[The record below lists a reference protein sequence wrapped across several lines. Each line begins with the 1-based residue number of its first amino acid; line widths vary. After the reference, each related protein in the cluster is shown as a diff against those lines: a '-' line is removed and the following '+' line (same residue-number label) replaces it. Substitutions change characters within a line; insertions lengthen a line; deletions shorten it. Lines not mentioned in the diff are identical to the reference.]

1 MNKQRRMEIKNI
13 IAELENIKTKLDNV
27 FSEEQYAFDNM
38 PENLQYSMRGEES
51 QEAIDYMSEAVSNIE
66 EAIDQLEDIQ

>member
-13 IAELENIKTKLDNV
+13 IEELENIKTKLDNV

-66 EAIDQLEDIQ
+66 EAIDQLEGIQ

>member
-51 QEAIDYMSEAVSNIE
+51 QEAIDYMSEAISNIE
-66 EAIDQLEDIQ
+66 EAIEQLEDIQ

>member
-1 MNKQRRMEIKNI
+1 MNKQRRTEIKNI

-51 QEAIDYMSEAVSNIE
+51 QEAIDYMSEAVSSIE
-66 EAIDQLEDIQ
+66 EAIDQLEGIQ

>member
-51 QEAIDYMSEAVSNIE
+51 QEAIDYMSEAVSSIE
-66 EAIDQLEDIQ
+66 EAIDQLEGIQ

>member
-13 IAELENIKTKLDNV
+13 IAELESIKTKLDNV
-27 FSEEQYAFDNM
+27 LSEEQYAFDNM

>member
-1 MNKQRRMEIKNI
+1 MNKQRRTEIKNI

-51 QEAIDYMSEAVSNIE
+51 QEAIDYMSEAVSSIE

>member
-66 EAIDQLEDIQ
+66 EAIDQLEGIQ

>member
-1 MNKQRRMEIKNI
+1 MNKQRRTEIKNI

-51 QEAIDYMSEAVSNIE
+51 QEAIDYMSEAGSDIE